1 MSVFRPIHYLGSKLR
16 LLNIIQETIDTV
28 TPLEGGVID
37 LFSGSGIVSKALSL
51 SRPVCSVD
59 IQAYSRILS
68 SALILPFAPL
78 SLFNTAD
85 ICESDIY
92 KRLYQAFAPLI
103 DIEKDAL
110 SDLDRCKPCAMADF
124 LQIGPLFAIKDS
136 NLLAKDSKQQ
146 SAIRKIQKYLLSR
159 DSQYSS
165 IISQYYGGIYFS
177 LEQSVFL
184 DACLNFID
192 RIPPTSRNIFHA
204 AILSTASDIVN
215 TVGRQFAQPVT
226 PQKRDGQFKDNI
238 LRKIRIDRSKNIMPV
253 FDTWMAKYNNQ
264 RQPKFT
270 NTVVLGDFK
279 KAFPSPE
286 RFYTVYA
293 DPPYT
298 RSHYSRYYHVLETMA
313 LRDRPKISLSNIQSR
328 FSLSKGIY
336 RDDRISSSFGIRSKA
351 EHEFDELFALCR
363 ANNLNLV
370 LSYSPFVESKA
381 VTPRILTI
389 KKLEE
394 FACRHYQN
402 VDIVSCGKFVHSKLT
417 STDKQLDAMQEAEVL
432 LVARV

>member
-78 SLFNTAD
+78 SLFNTSD
-85 ICESDIY
+85 ISDSDIY
-92 KRLYQAFAPLI
+92 KQLYEAFVPLI

-110 SDLDRCKPCAMADF
+110 GDLDRCKPCSMADF
-124 LQIGPLFAIKDS
+124 FKIGPLFALRDS
-136 NLLAKDSKQQ
+136 NQHAKNPKHQ
-146 SAIRKIQKYLLSR
+146 SAIRKIQKYLLAG

-184 DACLNFID
+184 DACLNYID
-192 RIPPTSRNIFHA
+192 RIPPLSKNIFHA

-226 PQKRDGQFKDNI
+226 PQKKDGQFKDNI

-253 FDTWMAKYNNQ
+253 FDTWLSKYNNQ
-264 RQPKFT
+264 EQPKFA
-270 NTVVLGDFK
+270 NTVIQEDFR
-279 KAFPSPE
+279 KAFPSTE
-286 RFYTVYA
+286 RFDTVYA

-336 RDDRISSSFGIRSKA
+336 RDDRFSSSFGVRSKA
-351 EHEFDELFALCR
+351 EHEFEELFALCR
-363 ANNLNLV
+363 ANKMNLV
-370 LSYSPFVESKA
+370 LSYSPFSELKA

-389 KKLEE
+389 NKLKE

-402 VDIVSCGKFVHSKLT
+402 VDIISCGKFVHSKLT
-417 STDKQLDAMQEAEVL
+417 STDRQLDAMQEAEVL